1 MHPILHDLA
10 VPFTAPRTRIPVFWG
25 QGPMANYFSFRRNP
39 LELLEAA
46 ARDAEVQRIRI
57 AYETIHLF
65 NTPESV
71 REILLD
77 RAGDFDRGKGSP
89 EALAPHIGRG
99 VLTTSGSEWA
109 GHRKGMR
116 QQLKPLERLEA
127 AVSRYGSALRQRWI
141 AGGVF
146 NAPMDALAM
155 GYQVAMDTIYGYE
168 ASFAEGERYAFDFT
182 EAHEGIFQYLV
193 DGIPGAN
200 HLPTPRKR
208 RLSRAIGNMRAE
220 SRRLVRL
227 ARSGALPEDAPGVA
241 GLAAADEAVA
251 VDEVM
256 NVLAAAPENPANTMG
271 WLLFLLGSHPRVLAQ
286 ARAEV
291 EAELDG
297 APTLASVRPLAFC
310 RAVINETMRLYP
322 GAWGFEREVLQEG
335 SIAGYALRPGELCF
349 VSPYL
354 LHRSPRLWD
363 EPDVFRPQR
372 FVDEPAPKDRFVP
385 FGLGPRRC
393 VGARYAEALMQ
404 LLVPMLITVPFE
416 LEPGQT
422 IEVQPMFTLRA
433 RHGIHIRVPPARA

>member
-1 MHPILHDLA
+1 
-10 VPFTAPRTRIPVFWG
+10 
-25 QGPMANYFSFRRNP
+25 MANYFAFRRDP
-39 LELLEAA
+39 LPLLEAA
-46 ARDAEVQRIRI
+46 ARDGEARRIRI

-65 NTPESV
+65 NTPDAV

-99 VLTTSGSEWA
+99 VLTTSGLEWS

-127 AVSRYGSALRQRWI
+127 AVQRYGGALRQRWL

-155 GYQVAMDTIYGYE
+155 GFQVAMDTIYGYE
-168 ASFAEGERYAFDFT
+168 PSFAEGERYAFEFT
-182 EAHEGIFQYLV
+182 AAHKGIFQHLV
-193 DGIPGAN
+193 DGIPGASR
-200 HLPTPRKR
+200 LPTRRNR
-208 RLSRAIGNMRAE
+208 RLTRAIQSLRDE
-220 SRRLVRL
+220 SRRLHGL
-227 ARSGALPEDAPGVA
+227 ARSGALPDDAPGVA
-241 GLAAADEAVA
+241 GLAAADEAAA

-271 WLLFLLGSHPRVLAQ
+271 WLLFLLGSHPEVLAR

-291 EAELDG
+291 EAQLDG
-297 APTLASVRPLAFC
+297 TPTLASVRPLAYC
-310 RAVINETMRLYP
+310 RAIINETMRLYP
-322 GAWGFEREVLQEG
+322 GAWGFEREVLQAG

-372 FVDEPAPKDRFVP
+372 FVDEPAPKDRFIP

-404 LLVPMLITVPFE
+404 LLVPMLITLPFE
-416 LEPGQT
+416 LVPGQA
-422 IEVQPMFTLRA
+422 IELQPMFTLRA
-433 RHGIHIRVPPARA
+433 KQGIHIRVRAPSGAAA